1 MMRPQ
6 VELAVESTAECRKLA
21 LRMKRRK
28 TVSVTPAMDAR
39 MVAGAMRTLP
49 IWTDCGIAAGSAA
62 RPETGVSQY
71 LRMLGPDFYVRASL
85 GNEGIDLINHFGR
98 ESKTLRCNFEGC
110 LQITAHRFLHQN

>member
-28 TVSVTPAMDAR
+28 TVSVTPAMGAR

-49 IWTDCGIAAGSAA
+49 IWTDCGMAADSAA
-62 RPETGVSQY
+62 RPKTGVSQY
-71 LRMLGPDFYVRASL
+71 LRMELFYFRSRGICSSHFHQPERFFDNVLRAVVRPP
-85 GNEGIDLINHFGR
+85 ER
-98 ESKTLRCNFEGC
+98 
-110 LQITAHRFLHQN
+110 

>member
-6 VELAVESTAECRKLA
+6 VELAAESTAECRKLA

-28 TVSVTPAMDAR
+28 TVSVTPAMGAR

-71 LRMLGPDFYVRASL
+71 LRMELFYAFQQHMKDKTKILRLVRRGGLAQDDRQEKFAQVQSSL
-85 GNEGIDLINHFGR
+85 CRNY
-98 ESKTLRCNFEGC
+98 
-110 LQITAHRFLHQN
+110 